1 MRRVIVFCLVTL
13 IIGVVLFTFQFGG
26 NVNDWFGT
34 KTSGRGEDS
43 KTKNEQLCPPSEL
56 HAGWREAQIIDGV
69 EIEADPSCL
78 PDNPAV
84 VAAVVRGTNRAVK
97 SLMDTRLSR
106 DAVIKRRDLDGDGDP
121 DEIEIILEVTEL
133 NGFSPDIPEPALRF
147 SIAPG
152 IAPALWV
159 FSPKTRG
166 MASANFRSNNAND
179 LLRLPSP
186 VIRVE
191 QGDNVKIIL
200 ENSHYFPHTIH
211 LHGVD
216 HAFMK
221 GDGNGNDGVPMV
233 SGMPVMPGGKRVYEI
248 TPRQTGSFF
257 YHCHVQP
264 QSHIL
269 MGLAGMIIVEE
280 NRPNNWLQTLNIGA
294 GRLRHRSVASR
305 EVYDSEYDMQYSDMD
320 RELHNLPQESNNVGD
335 LARAMNRE
343 YKIAERTAEYH
354 VLNGRSFPYTLR
366 ESSVNVAQGELVKI
380 RAINTG
386 AEAIY
391 LHPHGHKF
399 KITHYDGVELA
410 EPITRDV
417 VDIGPAQRVD
427 LELNTSDN
435 GLDSYGPGVWFMHD
449 HREHGVTTDG
459 ISPGGNIN
467 LTIYESF
474 VKDDGMPETVGDLSR
489 FLDPAYYRGEIPI
502 WKDIYPEIYKDERK
516 NID

>member
-1 MRRVIVFCLVTL
+1 MRRVIAFLLVTL
-13 IIGVVLFTFQFGG
+13 IIAAILFTLQFGG
-26 NVNDWFGT
+26 NISDWFGAV
-34 KTSGRGEDS
+34 TSGRGGDS
-43 KTKNEQLCPPSEL
+43 NTKNEQLCPPSEL
-56 HAGWREAQIIDGV
+56 HAKWREAQIVDGV

-84 VAAVVRGTNRAVK
+84 IAAVVRGTNKALK
-97 SLMDTRLSR
+97 ALMDTRLAR
-106 DAVIKRRDLDGDGDP
+106 DAVTKRKDLDGDGDP
-121 DEIEIILEVTEL
+121 DEIEIILEVAEL
-133 NGFSPDIPEPALRF
+133 NGFSPDIPGPRLRF
-147 SIAPG
+147 PIAPG
-152 IAPALWV
+152 ITPAVWV
-159 FSPKTRG
+159 FAPKTRG
-166 MASANFRSNNAND
+166 MASTNFRSNNANA

-191 QGDNVKIIL
+191 QSDKVKIIL
-200 ENSHYFPHTIH
+200 ENSHYLPHTIH

-221 GDGNGNDGVPMV
+221 GDGTGNDGVPMI
-233 SGMPVMPGGKRVYEI
+233 SEMPVMPGGKRVYEI

-294 GRLRHRSVASR
+294 GRVRHRSAASR
-305 EVYDSEYDMQYSDMD
+305 EVYDREYDMQYSDMD

-366 ESSVNVAQGELVKI
+366 ESSLNVDQDERIKI
-380 RAINTG
+380 RVINTG

-391 LHPHGHKF
+391 LHPHGQKF
-399 KITHYDGVELA
+399 KITHKDGIELA
-410 EPITRDV
+410 EPIMRDV
-417 VDIGPAQRVD
+417 VHIGPAQRVD
-427 LELNTSDN
+427 LDLDTTNN

-449 HREHGVTTDG
+449 HREQGVTTNS
-459 ISPGGNIN
+459 IAPGGNIS
-467 LTIYESF
+467 LTVYKSF
-474 VKDDGMPETVGDLSR
+474 MKEDGMPETAGDLSG
-489 FLDPAYYRGEIPI
+489 FLDPAYYRGEIPV
-502 WKDIYPEIYKDERK
+502 WKDIYPEIYKDEQ
-516 NID
+516 